1 MLPIR
6 INVVGSTGVIRNNYL
21 GTNVASKTFL
31 GGTGFTIAH
40 TLARLGG
47 VKVRFIGATGADGD
61 IFLNQLA
68 SVGIDINDFIVHQDQ
83 PMPTG
88 EVNTTSSG
96 DQEWVS
102 FEDRVSRMTN
112 TTVFEDIGK
121 DELTVLSPINR
132 SAFVKI
138 QEMLINQDAVYLY
151 DPGMMM
157 HNLTDGQLLTG
168 IQHARFVI
176 VNQHESQTIVTRLG
190 LGMETLASTDR
201 IIIQTLGG
209 EGVRIVSGETDE
221 IVQTYKTEGIDP
233 TGAGDVWRAGFLH
246 GLTTDLPITEGA
258 KFANAIAS
266 ISVEHYGAIDF
277 PIDPLEIK
285 NRLNLMEFKHELR

>member
-1 MLPIR
+1 
-6 INVVGSTGVIRNNYL
+6 
-21 GTNVASKTFL
+21 
-31 GGTGFTIAH
+31 
-40 TLARLGG
+40 
-47 VKVRFIGATGADGD
+47 
-61 IFLNQLA
+61 
-68 SVGIDINDFIVHQDQ
+68 
-83 PMPTG
+83 MPTG